1 MPRNTPRS
9 PFSVVDL
16 KRAVAAAR
24 LEHLKVE
31 RIDITKD
38 GNFSLK
44 VGNLADDECA
54 PKNEWDSQPTS

>member
-1 MPRNTPRS
+1 MPSTPRS

-38 GNFSLK
+38 GNFSLT
-44 VGNLADDECA
+44 VGNDDECTTT
-54 PKNEWDSQPTS
+54 KNEWDSQPTS